1 MFKVSKQTIKAN
13 KIYTIFCFLSGY
25 ISNEEIKSSTFFFSD
40 LVSTWSLVSTF
51 LIIMALFWKHYG
63 VEVGLGDG
71 QDP

>member
-13 KIYTIFCFLSGY
+13 KIYTIFCLLSGC

-40 LVSTWSLVSTF
+40 LVSTWSWV
-51 LIIMALFWKHYG
+51 LIIKALFWMHYG

>member
-13 KIYTIFCFLSGY
+13 TIYTIFCLLSGC
-25 ISNEEIKSSTFFFSD
+25 ISNEEIKYSTFFSD
-40 LVSTWSLVSTF
+40 LVSTWSWV
-51 LIIMALFWKHYG
+51 LIVMALFWKHYG